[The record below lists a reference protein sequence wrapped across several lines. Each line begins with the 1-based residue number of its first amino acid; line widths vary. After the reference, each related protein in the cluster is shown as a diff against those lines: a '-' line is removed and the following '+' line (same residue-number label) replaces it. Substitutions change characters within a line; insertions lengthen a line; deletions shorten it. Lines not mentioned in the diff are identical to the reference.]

1 MTRWRSCLFAMLL
14 AGLAA
19 AWPGTLLAQEI
30 LEYDILRDGAVIGE
44 QLVEIQE
51 GGQGQ
56 GMTVEVSQTI
66 EVKALFVVLYNRYH
80 KRQETWEDGR
90 IVAIEAETDDDGDLY
105 DLTIV
110 AEDGGYT
117 RTVNGET
124 RTFGDDYG
132 FAPDWNLAAA
142 GERKALSA
150 QTDEIYDPLYL
161 EKLGEEE
168 LSLPSGRYR
177 TERWQASGDFER
189 DLWYD
194 GDGRLVRMLFESR
207 GSEIEYR
214 RR

>member
-1 MTRWRSCLFAMLL
+1 MTRWRRFLFALML
-14 AGLAA
+14 AGLGA
-19 AWPGTLLAQEI
+19 AWSGAARAQEV
-30 LEYDILRDGAVIGE
+30 LEYDILRDGSVIGE
-44 QLVEIQE
+44 QLVTIQA
-51 GGQGQ
+51 GGE
-56 GMTVEVSQTI
+56 TVEVSQTI

-80 KRQETWEDGR
+80 ERRETWADGQ
-90 IVAIEAETDDDGDLY
+90 IVAVEAETDDDGDLY

-110 AEDGGYT
+110 AEDGGYI

-124 RTFGDDYG
+124 RAFGDDYG

-142 GERKALSA
+142 DSQKALSA

-161 EKLGEEE
+161 ERLGEEE
-168 LSLPSGRYR
+168 VTLPSGRYE

-194 GDGRLVRMLFESR
+194 DDGYLVRMLFQSR